1 MDDRVM
7 RRRGVADA
15 MMDGMAGRNSLCRAF
30 IHTTEPLNCSEAAP
44 KSLKQGHRSS
54 VPQKMHDDFW
64 LERHWM
70 EVRDRGHNGFSA
82 GARVPA
88 S

>member
-1 MDDRVM
+1 
-7 RRRGVADA
+7 
-15 MMDGMAGRNSLCRAF
+15 MMDGMAGRNSLCRTF
-30 IHTTEPLNCSEAAP
+30 IHTTEPLNCSQAP
-44 KSLKQGHRSS
+44 KSLKQRHRSFLC
-54 VPQKMHDDFW
+54 QEMHDDFW

-70 EVRDRGHNGFSA
+70 EVSDRGHNEFTA